1 MAAVTMAVVTM
12 LWSNAKRG
20 ETGERERTIIV
31 EARYH
36 GRIESSERL
45 SAYYDQLGVNDK
57 CLGHGAVASV
67 ESRKRSRL

>member
-1 MAAVTMAVVTM
+1 MAAVTMAVVE
-12 LWSNAKRG
+12 R
-20 ETGERERTIIV
+20 ETRRNRRERERTIIV